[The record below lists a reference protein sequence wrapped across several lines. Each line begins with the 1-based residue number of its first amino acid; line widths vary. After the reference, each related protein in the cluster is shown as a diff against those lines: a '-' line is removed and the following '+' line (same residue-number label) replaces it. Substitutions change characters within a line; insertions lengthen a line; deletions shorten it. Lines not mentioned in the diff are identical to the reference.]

1 MKLRITPLNIVQ
13 AITVAAM
20 IYLIFAQNKVGRSE
34 EISIGFYFLILICLM
49 FVTIITDI
57 LFRIILKNTKRIW
70 IIESIF
76 IVITIILMVILQ
88 KVA

>member
-13 AITVAAM
+13 AIAVAAM
-20 IYLIFAQNKVGRSE
+20 IYLIFVHNKVGRSE
-34 EISIGFYFLILICLM
+34 EISISFYFLILICLI